1 MEKILVI
8 DDSLVA
14 QTLLAEIFSTSYEL
28 DFRNDG
34 AAGLDAARQLQPDL
48 ILLDVNMPGLDGF
61 EVCSLLKGGEETRE
75 IPVIFV
81 TSVDS
86 GDEKVKGFL
95 SGADDYVV
103 KPFNSRELL
112 ARVNAHL
119 GLRRAKVQA
128 LKLERLTVF
137 REMAVAVSHEIN
149 NPLTSVF
156 ACLHLLQNE
165 LGRNAS
171 GTVKE
176 YLATLHGDMR
186 RIQEIVGRLATAT
199 KASKTRYNS
208 DIDMI
213 DLHDI

>member
-8 DDSLVA
+8 DDSMVA
-14 QTLLAEIFSTSYEL
+14 QTLLAEIFCTTYEL

-34 AAGLDAARQLQPDL
+34 ASGLNAARQIQPGL
-48 ILLDVNMPGLDGF
+48 ILLDINMPGIDGF
-61 EVCSLLKGGEETRE
+61 EVCRMLKREEETRD

-86 GDEKVKGFL
+86 GDEKVKGFQA
-95 SGADDYVV
+95 GADDYVV
-103 KPFNSRELL
+103 KPFCSQELQ
-112 ARVNAHL
+112 ARVSAHL
-119 GLRRAKVQA
+119 GARRAKVQA

-165 LGRNAS
+165 LANSS
-171 GTVKE
+171 GKVTE
-176 YLATLHGDMR
+176 YLDSLHVEVK
-186 RIQEIVGRLATAT
+186 RIQTIVGRLATAT
-199 KASKTRYNS
+199 KASKTKYNA

-213 DLHDI
+213 DLHDP

>member
-1 MEKILVI
+1 MEKILII
-8 DDSLVA
+8 DDSTVA
-14 QTLLAEIFSTSYEL
+14 QALLAAIFSTSYEL
-28 DFRNDG
+28 GFRSDG
-34 AAGLDAARQLQPDL
+34 ASGIDAAREIRPDL

-61 EVCSLLKGGEETRE
+61 DVCRILKEDEETRE
-75 IPVIFV
+75 IPIIFL

-86 GDEKVKGFL
+86 GTEKVKGFQA
-95 SGADDYVV
+95 GADDYVV
-103 KPFNSRELL
+103 KPFNSQELQ
-112 ARVNAHL
+112 ARVSAHL
-119 GLRRAKVQA
+119 GARRAKVQA

-165 LGRNAS
+165 LRDAPES
-171 GTVKE
+171 VRE
-176 YLATLHGDMR
+176 YLASLHGDMK
-186 RIQEIVGRLATAT
+186 RIKDIVGRLASAT
-199 KASKTRYNS
+199 KVAKTRYSS

>member
-8 DDSLVA
+8 DDSTVA
-14 QTLLAEIFSTSYEL
+14 QALLAEIFSKTYEL

-34 AAGLDAARQLQPDL
+34 AAGLNAARQIQPDL

-61 EVCSLLKGGEETRE
+61 EVCRILKREEETRE

-86 GDEKVKGFL
+86 GDEKVKGFQA
-95 SGADDYVV
+95 GADDYVV
-103 KPFNSRELL
+103 KPFCAQELQ
-112 ARVNAHL
+112 ARVSAHL
-119 GLRRAKVQA
+119 GARRAKIQA
-128 LKLERLTVF
+128 LGLERLTVF

-165 LGRNAS
+165 LANGPE
-171 GTVKE
+171 TVTE
-176 YLATLHGDMR
+176 YLASLHTEMK
-186 RIQEIVGRLATAT
+186 RIQDIVGKLATAT
-199 KASKTRYNS
+199 KASKTRYSSGIN
-208 DIDMI
+208 MI

>member
-8 DDSLVA
+8 DDSTVA
-14 QTLLAEIFSTSYEL
+14 QALLAEIFSKTYDL

-34 AAGLDAARQLQPDL
+34 AAGLNAARQIQPDL

-61 EVCSLLKGGEETRE
+61 EVCRILKREDETRE

-86 GDEKVKGFL
+86 GDEKVKGFQ

-103 KPFNSRELL
+103 KPFCTQELQ
-112 ARVNAHL
+112 ARVSAHL
-119 GLRRAKVQA
+119 GARRAKIQA
-128 LKLERLTVF
+128 LGLERLTVF

-165 LGRNAS
+165 LANGPERV
-171 GTVKE
+171 TE
-176 YLATLHGDMR
+176 YLASLHAEMK
-186 RIQEIVGRLATAT
+186 RIQDIVGKLATAT
-199 KASKTRYNS
+199 KASKTRYSS
-208 DIDMI
+208 DMNMI